1 MGEKHLVGIL
11 ILVFVKEMHT
21 KSIREVYGA
30 TVGVGLMGM
39 AGNKGGAS
47 IRFKFYDSQLCF
59 GESPRQ
65 FISQSSCIII
75 IISFFFHLSSVCAHL
90 AAHRENVEGR
100 NSDFANIIAKTVF
113 VDKATAG
120 GDGSGASGVDANA
133 EMRKYVYVGIVQ

>member
-1 MGEKHLVGIL
+1 MLILQVGEKHLVGIL

-21 KSIREVYGA
+21 KNIKEVYGA

-59 GESPRQ
+59 GELVGEKKNMHGYIFLKHPLPPSPPI
-65 FISQSSCIII
+65 FP
-75 IISFFFHLSSVCAHL
+75 VCAHL

-113 VDKATAG
+113 VDKATLG
-120 GDGSGASGVDANA
+120 GDGTGASGLDANA
-133 EMRKYVYVGIVQ
+133 EMRK